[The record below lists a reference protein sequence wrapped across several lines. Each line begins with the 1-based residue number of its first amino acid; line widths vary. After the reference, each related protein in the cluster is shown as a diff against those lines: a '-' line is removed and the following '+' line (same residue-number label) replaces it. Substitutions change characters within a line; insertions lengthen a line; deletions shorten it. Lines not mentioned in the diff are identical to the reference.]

1 MVVHELLSKLDFS
14 TEHDSVKIVILRLGD
29 VIYDS
34 EISGVSELCGLLNAE
49 VLEFNDHIV
58 QNFQFSKYTRR
69 IVEIRIPCHNK
80 IP

>member
-1 MVVHELLSKLDFS
+1 MLVHELLSKLDFIA
-14 TEHDSVKIVILRLGD
+14 EYDSVKIVILRLGD
-29 VIYDS
+29 VVYDS
-34 EISGVSELCGLLNAE
+34 EIMSVSVLCGLLNAE

-69 IVEIRIPCHNK
+69 IIEIRVPCQTK

>member
-1 MVVHELLSKLDFS
+1 MLVHELLSKMDFS
-14 TEHDSVKIVILRLGD
+14 TECDSVKIIILRLGD
-29 VIYDS
+29 IVYDS

-69 IVEIRIPCHNK
+69 IIEIRISCQNK

>member
-1 MVVHELLSKLDFS
+1 MTVHELLGKLDFS
-14 TEHDSVKIVILRLGD
+14 TKYDSVKIIILRLGD
-29 VIYDS
+29 VVYDS
-34 EISGVSELCGLLNAE
+34 EISNVSVLCRLLNSE

-69 IVEIRIPCHNK
+69 IMDIRVCAK